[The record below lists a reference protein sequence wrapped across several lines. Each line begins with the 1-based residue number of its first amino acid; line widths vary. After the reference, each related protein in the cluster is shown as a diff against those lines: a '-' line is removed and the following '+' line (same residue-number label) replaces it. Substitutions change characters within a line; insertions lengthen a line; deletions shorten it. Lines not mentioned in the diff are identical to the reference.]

1 MRTKEEILKHVE
13 EVMKEYVDPNV
24 AQHGGKV
31 NVVDFDME
39 SGTLHLQMSGSCSGC
54 AGSTQTLSYG
64 VEQTLTHFV
73 EEVKNITSEDD
84 AMYSDPYYVS
94 DPMSMYDYSEPDPGL
109 DMEEGDGDGS

>member
-1 MRTKEEILKHVE
+1 MRTKEEILKHIK
-13 EVMKEYVDPNV
+13 EVMTEYVDPNV

-31 NVVDFDME
+31 NVVDFDMDT
-39 SGTLHLQMSGSCSGC
+39 GTLHLQMSGSCSGC

-73 EEVKNITSEDD
+73 EEVKSITSEDD
-84 AMYSDPYYVS
+84 AMFNDPYYVS
-94 DPMSMYDYSEPDPGL
+94 DPMSMYDHMEPDPGL